1 MRPPD
6 HPGPVKAEGGGTTMS
21 ADPAPA
27 DTAAAGT
34 STPDAIPRPSW
45 RWPYRW
51 LTTGAIAV
59 AASFFWPPL
68 YAEPSLVMLGQDQ
81 RFWSWLIA
89 VGGGVAVCAGLL
101 GISANLSR
109 THTAWWQDLLFSLFN
124 LAVLLLLC
132 VGSIGALLFAGLTID
147 TSYRDLGNA
156 HGDGTVAA
164 FTPSNGYSDA
174 ELVFGTRHGAFVDF
188 DPRTRVII
196 TDRTL
201 TLDDWYF
208 ALHTSPTTIQ
218 VRYTRTT
225 SPRDLATATLNRPRT
240 SVSG

>member
-1 MRPPD
+1 
-6 HPGPVKAEGGGTTMS
+6 MS
-21 ADPAPA
+21 ADPTPA
-27 DTAAAGT
+27 DTATVSASA
-34 STPDAIPRPSW
+34 SAPDAVRRPLW

-51 LTTGAIAV
+51 LSTGAIAV
-59 AASFFWPPL
+59 AASFLWPPL
-68 YAEPSLVMLGQDQ
+68 YSQPSLVMLGQDQ

-89 VGGGVAVCAGLL
+89 VGGGVALGAGLL

-109 THTAWWQDLLFSLFN
+109 THAAWWQDLLLSLFN

-156 HGDGTVAA
+156 HGDGIVAA

-188 DPRTRVII
+188 DPRTRVTI

-208 ALHTSPTTIQ
+208 ALRTTPTTIQ

-225 SPRDLATATLNRPRT
+225 GPRDLAVATLSRPGSST
-240 SVSG
+240 GG